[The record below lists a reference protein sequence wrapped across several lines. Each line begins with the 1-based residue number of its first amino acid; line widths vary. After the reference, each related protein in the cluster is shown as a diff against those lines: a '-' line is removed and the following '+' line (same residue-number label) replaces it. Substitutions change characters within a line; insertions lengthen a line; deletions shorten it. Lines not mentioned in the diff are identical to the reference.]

1 MATYAISDIH
11 GAYDEFQRLL
21 DKIRFQYDGSDS
33 LYLLGDYGDWG
44 EKSMETILAVKQM
57 DEEYDFVH
65 CLMGNHE
72 LMFLAAMEYGITE
85 EKISESQK
93 TGWKPIMAE

>member
-1 MATYAISDIH
+1 MKATRPARLWLQQARSSDSEGRREDRQRFISCYDRSKAQTRRGLCLFAWCARHAIIDVMATYAISDIH

-44 EKSMETILAVKQM
+44 
-57 DEEYDFVH
+57 
-65 CLMGNHE
+65 
-72 LMFLAAMEYGITE
+72 
-85 EKISESQK
+85 
-93 TGWKPIMAE
+93 